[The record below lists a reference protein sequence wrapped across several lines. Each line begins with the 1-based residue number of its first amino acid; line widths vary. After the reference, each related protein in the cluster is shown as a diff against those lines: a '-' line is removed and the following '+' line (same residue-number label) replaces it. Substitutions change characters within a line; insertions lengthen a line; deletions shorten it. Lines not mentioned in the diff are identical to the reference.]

1 MEELEKQVPV
11 IADETVETAQVIAE
25 PVEDEVREEPAEVED
40 APAKP
45 AKIEAEIEETL
56 TRTKVISRLKAI
68 VFELE
73 GGSLV
78 VEGVP
83 VGELTDPVDFE
94 LEYSEKHGKHKLE
107 IELKW

>member
-1 MEELEKQVPV
+1 MEEFEKGVP
-11 IADETVETAQVIAE
+11 ISEYETVEAVEVTPETVEEEAAE
-25 PVEDEVREEPAEVED
+25 QSEEPAEVEGV
-40 APAKP
+40 
-45 AKIEAEIEETL
+45 EAEIEETL

-78 VEGVP
+78 VGGVP
-83 VGELTDPVDFE
+83 VCELTESVDFE
-94 LEYSEKHGKHKLE
+94 LEYSEKDGKREIE